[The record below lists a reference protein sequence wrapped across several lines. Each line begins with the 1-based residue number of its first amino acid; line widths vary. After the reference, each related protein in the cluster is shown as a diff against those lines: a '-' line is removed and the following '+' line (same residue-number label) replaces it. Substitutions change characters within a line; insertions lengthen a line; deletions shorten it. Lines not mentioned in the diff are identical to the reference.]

1 MTAEPASSADTDELA
16 TRTWEGMRALVL
28 ELYDRRKDVTEALD
42 MSFIRAKALTKL
54 AARPMTMRQLGARLA
69 IDPPY
74 TTLVVDDLE
83 RRGLV
88 ARTVHPEDRRSKLVT
103 VTPAG
108 ATAADVA
115 QRILNAPPAP
125 LRDLDPDDL
134 AALARIVG
142 ALLAA
147 GGNSDAS

>member
-1 MTAEPASSADTDELA
+1 VTAGRDELA
-16 TRTWEGMRALVL
+16 TQAWEGIRALVL

-54 AARPMTMRQLGARLA
+54 AARPMTMRQLGTRLA

-74 TTLVVDDLE
+74 TTVVVDDLE

-88 ARTVHPEDRRSKLVT
+88 ARTVHPDDRRSKLVT

-108 ATAADVA
+108 AAAAEVA
-115 QRILNAPPAP
+115 ERILNAPPAP
-125 LRDLDPDDL
+125 LCDLEPGDL
-134 AALARIVG
+134 AALARIVDV
-142 ALLAA
+142 LLAA
-147 GGNSDAS
+147 GGKSDAS

>member
-1 MTAEPASSADTDELA
+1 VTAGRDELA
-16 TRTWEGMRALVL
+16 TQAWEGIRALVL

-54 AARPMTMRQLGARLA
+54 AVRPMTMRQLGARLS

-88 ARTVHPEDRRSKLVT
+88 ARTVNPEDRRSKLVT

-108 ATAADVA
+108 AAAAEVA
-115 QRILNAPPAP
+115 QHIQNAPPAP

-134 AALARIVG
+134 DALARIVG
-142 ALLAA
+142 ALVAA

>member
-1 MTAEPASSADTDELA
+1 VTAGRDELA
-16 TRTWEGMRALVL
+16 TQAWEGIRALVL

-54 AARPMTMRQLGARLA
+54 AARPMTMRQLGARLS

-88 ARTVHPEDRRSKLVT
+88 ARTVNPEDRRSKLVT

-108 ATAADVA
+108 AEAAERA
-115 QRILNAPPAP
+115 QRIQNAPPSP

-134 AALARIVG
+134 DALARIVG
-142 ALLAA
+142 ALVAA

>member
-1 MTAEPASSADTDELA
+1 VTAGRDELA
-16 TRTWEGMRALVL
+16 TQAWEGSRALVL

-54 AARPMTMRQLGARLA
+54 AARPMTMRQLGARLS

-88 ARTVHPEDRRSKLVT
+88 ARTVNPEDRRSKLVT

-108 ATAADVA
+108 AEAAERA
-115 QRILNAPPAP
+115 QRIQNAPPAP

-142 ALLAA
+142 ALVAA
-147 GGNSDAS
+147 GGNSDAY